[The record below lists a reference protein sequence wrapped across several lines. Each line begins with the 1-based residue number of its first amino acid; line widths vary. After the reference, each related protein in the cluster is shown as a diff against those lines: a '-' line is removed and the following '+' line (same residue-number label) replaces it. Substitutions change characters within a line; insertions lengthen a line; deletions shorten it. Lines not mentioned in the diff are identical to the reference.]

1 MSQCTK
7 LVLWRSLAFQLVSK
21 LLQAPARPALM
32 PSHHKLSLQRL
43 TTRSLTWAWKA
54 TQHENVFSGIDFW
67 FLSAPTIVFLIFI
80 SPCAFWPN
88 QCLTHQGDLLHFIL
102 STMHQLIINQTQIKP
117 IFPSS
122 SLNPL
127 IAHYP
132 VLCSDTKVI
141 LLSGEFCCCFFFHKN
156 C

>member
-1 MSQCTK
+1 MFWWANPQSN
-7 LVLWRSLAFQLVSK
+7 SLCSEGVCPVSSC
-21 LLQAPARPALM
+21 QTPAGRTALIPGLHK
-32 PSHHKLSLQRL
+32 PSLRCL
-43 TTRSLTWAWKA
+43 TTRKSL
-54 TQHENVFSGIDFW
+54 
-67 FLSAPTIVFLIFI
+67 
-80 SPCAFWPN
+80 
-88 QCLTHQGDLLHFIL
+88 L
-102 STMHQLIINQTQIKP
+102 STERCTTWEQFFQVWTTDFFLLLPSSCLLAPVLYAQVSVLPMEGIHLILGTKHQLIINQTEIKP

-122 SLNPL
+122 SQKPL